1 MASKNALAL
10 LSVFLRLLA
19 VCCDYLITRL
29 ITRGS
34 DLFTKAIAV
43 LKDHYMNAKWADI
56 ALGKRLTTWAGD
68 KKNETL
74 RMET

>member
-10 LSVFLRLLA
+10 LSVFVRLLA
-19 VCCDYLITRL
+19 VCCDYLITRP

-43 LKDHYMNAKWADI
+43 LKDHYMKAKLADL
-56 ALGKRLTTWAGD
+56 AHGKRLTMCGGE
-68 KKNETL
+68 KKL
-74 RMET
+74 YA